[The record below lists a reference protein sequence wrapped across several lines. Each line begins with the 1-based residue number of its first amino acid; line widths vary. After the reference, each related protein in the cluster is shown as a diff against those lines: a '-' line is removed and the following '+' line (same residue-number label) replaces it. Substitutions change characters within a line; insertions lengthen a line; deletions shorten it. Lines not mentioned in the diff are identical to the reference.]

1 MKFGVAGWIGSD
13 RVSQF
18 FLTEW
23 VPPRFVSE
31 ISARAQPP
39 ARVPKLI
46 CSPGRA
52 RTWLQDKHMPGGS
65 GGRSPQPP
73 EAAVVNIC
81 DLRAYGF
88 CVSWLRP
95 PEDTEGGLYSIP

>member
-1 MKFGVAGWIGSD
+1 MYVFMRFFLHLYLPPQGWSLKYGVAGWIGSD

-39 ARVPKLI
+39 ARVPELI

-52 RTWLQDKHMPGGS
+52 RTWLQDKHMP
-65 GGRSPQPP
+65 
-73 EAAVVNIC
+73 
-81 DLRAYGF
+81 
-88 CVSWLRP
+88 
-95 PEDTEGGLYSIP
+95 